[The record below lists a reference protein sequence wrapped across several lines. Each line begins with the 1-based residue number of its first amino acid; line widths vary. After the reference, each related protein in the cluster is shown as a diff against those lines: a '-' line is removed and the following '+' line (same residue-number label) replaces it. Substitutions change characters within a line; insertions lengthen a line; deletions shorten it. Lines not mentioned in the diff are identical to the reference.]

1 VDSAER
7 APTGTL
13 NEAGQSQD
21 RPIPLRPNGGSVAV
35 AVFAPSARTLFAMPV
50 PPVGDRSLSEAL
62 LRSDLD
68 LPGRREGKV
77 RDLYEL
83 PPDADGRPR
92 LLIVATDRLSAFD
105 VVLPTAAPGK
115 GVLLTATSLWWFR
128 RLRERG
134 IVEDHV
140 IHADAAAI
148 PDLSEAER
156 RMLAGRAMV
165 SRAASVVPIE
175 CVARGHLAGSGLAEY
190 RATGRICG
198 LELPAGLAPGDR
210 LPTPI
215 FTPATKAATGHD
227 ENVPFEHA
235 AALVGGDLME
245 RLRSATLA
253 LYEAAHAEAALRGLV
268 LADTK
273 FEFGFALDAGGEPT
287 RRLLLVD
294 EILTS
299 DSSRY
304 WPAESIGGGRVPA
317 GFDKQPLRDW
327 LQTECDAGR
336 WDKAAPGPH
345 LPDEVVEALLQR
357 YRGLARRLGAIEE

>member
-1 VDSAER
+1 M
-7 APTGTL
+7 
-13 NEAGQSQD
+13 
-21 RPIPLRPNGGSVAV
+21 PL
-35 AVFAPSARTLFAMPV
+35 
-50 PPVGDRSLSEAL
+50 PPVRDPSVSEAL

-77 RDLYEL
+77 RDLYAL
-83 PPDADGRPR
+83 PPDADGAPR

-105 VVLPTAAPGK
+105 VVLPTPAPRK

-148 PDLSEAER
+148 PDLPEAQR
-156 RMLAGRAMV
+156 RSLAGRVMV
-165 SRAASVVPIE
+165 SRAAAVVPIE

-190 RATGRICG
+190 RATGRVCG

-210 LPTPI
+210 LPAPI

-227 ENVPFEHA
+227 ENVSFEHA
-235 AALVGGDLME
+235 ADLVGGEPME

-273 FEFGFALDAGGEPT
+273 FEFGFALDPAGEPT

-304 WPAESIGGGRVPA
+304 WPAEALGGGTIPP

-327 LQTECDAGR
+327 LQGECDGGR
-336 WDKAAPGPH
+336 WDKASPGPA
-345 LPDEVVEALLQR
+345 LPDEVVDALLRR
-357 YRGLARRLGAIEE
+357 YRALAIRLGAIEG